1 MWRVVDN
8 ALSMRSH
15 VAKPHP
21 PPVENECGQMCTEHR
36 GESATSTGSLL
47 EFSTENRREFTPTR
61 AKKRAARQT
70 NSGNPYSRLSRR
82 SSCRESAAYP
92 HPRVD
97 RLLIAPL
104 LRKSL
109 GDVSVCSPVPD
120 IQAGR
125 SAMRA
130 TRPMSPSSR
139 IKRTQMCRGP
149 KFARGTSAMRKTN
162 LERRSA
168 DTTMERLSAYLDELE
183 AALVARNSLRVTAL
197 LRRRVA
203 AHIPREVREELMVL
217 SRLPRN
223 SHRAPIQFYRFE
235 HRISELSRG
244 GERLPTAQLELRL
257 DARASGAVRR
267 RTRSA
272 AARDPDQRTRK
283 D

>member
-1 MWRVVDN
+1 
-8 ALSMRSH
+8 
-15 VAKPHP
+15 
-21 PPVENECGQMCTEHR
+21 
-36 GESATSTGSLL
+36 
-47 EFSTENRREFTPTR
+47 
-61 AKKRAARQT
+61 
-70 NSGNPYSRLSRR
+70 
-82 SSCRESAAYP
+82 
-92 HPRVD
+92 
-97 RLLIAPL
+97 
-104 LRKSL
+104 
-109 GDVSVCSPVPD
+109 
-120 IQAGR
+120 
-125 SAMRA
+125 
-130 TRPMSPSSR
+130 
-139 IKRTQMCRGP
+139 MCRGGP

-162 LERRSA
+162 HERRSA

-197 LRRRVA
+197 LRRRIA

>member
-1 MWRVVDN
+1 
-8 ALSMRSH
+8 
-15 VAKPHP
+15 
-21 PPVENECGQMCTEHR
+21 
-36 GESATSTGSLL
+36 
-47 EFSTENRREFTPTR
+47 
-61 AKKRAARQT
+61 
-70 NSGNPYSRLSRR
+70 
-82 SSCRESAAYP
+82 
-92 HPRVD
+92 
-97 RLLIAPL
+97 
-104 LRKSL
+104 
-109 GDVSVCSPVPD
+109 
-120 IQAGR
+120 
-125 SAMRA
+125 
-130 TRPMSPSSR
+130 
-139 IKRTQMCRGP
+139 MCRGP

-283 D
+283 N